1 MRNGEKRMNFLDFI
15 FKKLNPKE
23 AQTKNISLN
32 KKGRDLIVKLY
43 TETEN
48 ENDITFRKI
57 FHYEISLLE
66 HGLEISKI
74 EETFTYFRLESEEDE
89 NKAIRAIA
97 SGYFY
102 PGVVIGNQGD
112 NPYIKNKLKELAYE
126 NERLKRFHWALYNTE
141 ISGILDIELE
151 KKFKDIDDPDNQNI
165 DSIGFL
171 FWNNK

>member
-1 MRNGEKRMNFLDFI
+1 MNFLDFI

-66 HGLEISKI
+66 NGLEISKM

-102 PGVVIGNQGD
+102 PGVAIGNQGD

>member
-1 MRNGEKRMNFLDFI
+1 MNFLDFI

-74 EETFTYFRLESEEDE
+74 EETFTYFRLESEEDK

-102 PGVVIGNQGD
+102 PGVVLSIQED

-126 NERLKRFHWALYNTE
+126 NERLERFHWALYNTE
-141 ISGILDIELE
+141 ISGVLDIELE
-151 KKFKDIDDPDNQNI
+151 KKIKEIDDPDNQNI

-171 FWNNK
+171 FWNK

>member
-1 MRNGEKRMNFLDFI
+1 MNFLDFI
-15 FKKLNPKE
+15 FKKLSPKE
-23 AQTKNISLN
+23 AQIKNISLN
-32 KKGRDLIVKLY
+32 KEGRDLIVKLY

-48 ENDITFRKI
+48 ENDIVFRKI
-57 FHYEISLLE
+57 FHYEVNLLE
-66 HGLEISKI
+66 YGSQVAKI
-74 EETFTYFRLESEEDE
+74 EETFTYFRLESEEDK

-102 PGVVIGNQGD
+102 PGVVVGKQED

-126 NERLKRFHWALYNTE
+126 NKRLERFHWALYNTE
-141 ISGILDIELE
+141 ISGVLDIELE
-151 KKFKDIDDPDNQNI
+151 KKFKDINDPNNQNI

>member
-1 MRNGEKRMNFLDFI
+1 MNFLDFI
-15 FKKLNPKE
+15 FKKLNTKE

-151 KKFKDIDDPDNQNI
+151 KKFKDINDPDNQNI

>member
-1 MRNGEKRMNFLDFI
+1 MNFLDFI

-89 NKAIRAIA
+89 NKAVRAIA

-102 PGVVIGNQGD
+102 PGVFIGNQGD

>member
-1 MRNGEKRMNFLDFI
+1 MNFLDFI
-15 FKKLNPKE
+15 FKKLNPKK

-57 FHYEISLLE
+57 LHYEISLLE

-89 NKAIRAIA
+89 NKAVRAIA

-112 NPYIKNKLKELAYE
+112 SPYIKNKLKELAYE

>member
-1 MRNGEKRMNFLDFI
+1 MNFLDFI
-15 FKKLNPKE
+15 FKKLNPRE

-141 ISGILDIELE
+141 ISGVLDIELE
-151 KKFKDIDDPDNQNI
+151 KKFKDINDPNNQNI

>member
-1 MRNGEKRMNFLDFI
+1 MNFLDFI
-15 FKKLNPKE
+15 FKKLNPEKT
-23 AQTKNISLN
+23 QLKNIYLN
-32 KKGRDLIVKLY
+32 KEGRDLIVKLN

-74 EETFTYFRLESEEDE
+74 EETFTYFRLESEEDK

-102 PGVVIGNQGD
+102 PGVVLGRQEN

-126 NERLKRFHWALYNTE
+126 NARLERFHWALYNTE
-141 ISGILDIELE
+141 ISGVLDIELE
-151 KKFKDIDDPDNQNI
+151 KKFKEINDPDNQNI
-165 DSIGFL
+165 DSVGFL
-171 FWNNK
+171 FWNK

>member
-1 MRNGEKRMNFLDFI
+1 MNFLDFI
-15 FKKLNPKE
+15 FKKLNPEK
-23 AQTKNISLN
+23 AQTKNIYLN
-32 KKGRDLIVKLY
+32 KEGRDLVVKLN

-57 FHYEISLLE
+57 FRYEISLLE

-74 EETFTYFRLESEEDE
+74 EEIFTYFRLESEEDK
-89 NKAIRAIA
+89 NRAIRAIA

-102 PGVVIGNQGD
+102 PGVVLSRQED

-126 NERLKRFHWALYNTE
+126 NERLERFHWALYNTE
-141 ISGILDIELE
+141 ISGVLDIELE
-151 KKFKDIDDPDNQNI
+151 KKFKEIDDPDNQNI

-171 FWNNK
+171 FWNK

>member
-1 MRNGEKRMNFLDFI
+1 MNFLDFI

-66 HGLEISKI
+66 HGLEISKM
-74 EETFTYFRLESEEDE
+74 EETFIYFRLESEEDE

>member
-1 MRNGEKRMNFLDFI
+1 MNFLDFI

-74 EETFTYFRLESEEDE
+74 EETFTYFRLEAEEDE
-89 NKAIRAIA
+89 NKAVRAIA

-112 NPYIKNKLKELAYE
+112 NPYIKNRLKELAYE

-151 KKFKDIDDPDNQNI
+151 KKFKDINDPNNQNI

>member
-1 MRNGEKRMNFLDFI
+1 MNFLDFI

-89 NKAIRAIA
+89 NKAVRAIA

>member
-1 MRNGEKRMNFLDFI
+1 MNFLDFI

-23 AQTKNISLN
+23 AQTKNIFLN

-74 EETFTYFRLESEEDE
+74 EETFTYFRLEAEEDE
-89 NKAIRAIA
+89 NKAVRAIA

-126 NERLKRFHWALYNTE
+126 NERLKRFHWALYNTG

-151 KKFKDIDDPDNQNI
+151 KKFKDINDPNNQNI

>member
-1 MRNGEKRMNFLDFI
+1 MSFLDFI
-15 FKKLNPKE
+15 FKKLNPQE

>member
-1 MRNGEKRMNFLDFI
+1 MNFLDFI

-74 EETFTYFRLESEEDE
+74 EETFTYFRLGSEEDK

-141 ISGILDIELE
+141 ISGVLDIELE
-151 KKFKDIDDPDNQNI
+151 KKFKDINDPNNQNI

>member
-1 MRNGEKRMNFLDFI
+1 MNFLDFI

-151 KKFKDIDDPDNQNI
+151 KKFKEINDPDNQNI
-165 DSIGFL
+165 DSVGFL
-171 FWNNK
+171 FWNK

>member
-1 MRNGEKRMNFLDFI
+1 MNFLDFI

-89 NKAIRAIA
+89 NKAIRAIT

-141 ISGILDIELE
+141 ISGVLDIELE

>member
-1 MRNGEKRMNFLDFI
+1 MNFLDFI

>member
-1 MRNGEKRMNFLDFI
+1 MNFLDFI

-89 NKAIRAIA
+89 NKAIRAIV

-141 ISGILDIELE
+141 ISGVLDIELE

>member
-1 MRNGEKRMNFLDFI
+1 MNFLDFI
-15 FKKLNPKE
+15 FKKLNPQE

-43 TETEN
+43 TEIEK

-57 FHYEISLLE
+57 FHYEVTLLE
-66 HGLEISKI
+66 YGLQVAKI
-74 EETFTYFRLESEEDE
+74 EETFTYFRLESEEDK

-102 PGVVIGNQGD
+102 PGVVIAGQED

-126 NERLKRFHWALYNTE
+126 NERLERFHWALYNTE
-141 ISGILDIELE
+141 ISGVLDIELE
-151 KKFKDIDDPDNQNI
+151 KKFKDINDPDNQNI

-171 FWNNK
+171 FWNKK

>member
-1 MRNGEKRMNFLDFI
+1 MNFLDFI

-126 NERLKRFHWALYNTE
+126 NERLKKFHWALYNTE
-141 ISGILDIELE
+141 ISGVLDIELE

>member
-1 MRNGEKRMNFLDFI
+1 MNFLDFI

-74 EETFTYFRLESEEDE
+74 EETFTYFRLEAEEDE
-89 NKAIRAIA
+89 NKAVRAIA

-151 KKFKDIDDPDNQNI
+151 KKFKDINDPNNQNI

>member
-1 MRNGEKRMNFLDFI
+1 MNFLDFI

-23 AQTKNISLN
+23 AQAKNISLN
-32 KKGRDLIVKLY
+32 KEGRDLIVKLY

-48 ENDITFRKI
+48 EKDITFRKI

-66 HGLEISKI
+66 YDLEISKI
-74 EETFTYFRLESEEDE
+74 EETFTYFRLESEEDK

-102 PGVVIGNQGD
+102 PGVVIAGQED

-126 NERLKRFHWALYNTE
+126 NERLEKFHWALYNTE
-141 ISGILDIELE
+141 ISGVLDIGLE
-151 KKFKDIDDPDNQNI
+151 KKFKDINDPDNQNI

>member
-1 MRNGEKRMNFLDFI
+1 MNFLDFI

-141 ISGILDIELE
+141 ISGVLDIELE

>member
-1 MRNGEKRMNFLDFI
+1 MNFLDFI

-66 HGLEISKI
+66 HDLEISKI

>member
-1 MRNGEKRMNFLDFI
+1 MNFLDFI

-66 HGLEISKI
+66 HGLEISKM

>member
-1 MRNGEKRMNFLDFI
+1 MNFLDFI

-74 EETFTYFRLESEEDE
+74 EETFTYFRLGSEEDK

-102 PGVVIGNQGD
+102 PGVVITGQED

-151 KKFKDIDDPDNQNI
+151 KKFKDINDPDNQNI